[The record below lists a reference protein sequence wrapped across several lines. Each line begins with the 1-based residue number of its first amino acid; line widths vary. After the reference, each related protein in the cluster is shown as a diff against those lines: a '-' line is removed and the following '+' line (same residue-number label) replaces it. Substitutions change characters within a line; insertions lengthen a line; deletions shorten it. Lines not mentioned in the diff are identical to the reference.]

1 MSAQINLV
9 QLNNRTRS
17 VIYIKSLNLSKFE
30 EKQKIAELH
39 KKARLFTD
47 RFLDKHQVPRVL
59 SEIYA

>member
-17 VIYIKSLNLSKFE
+17 ILFISSLNLSKFQ
-30 EKQKIAELH
+30 EKQKIAELD
-39 KKARLFTD
+39 KKGTLFSD
-47 RFLDKHQVPRVL
+47 RFLDKANIPRIL